1 MTNSTKIHSSEPA
14 LKIKLEEEIKKA
26 LALSLYLGIWFCAIT
41 FMAATALEERP
52 IPLAIFGFALIKAG
66 LSAKFMLIA
75 QATYPI
81 KIDKANGIVGSLFIE
96 SIVYIIV
103 IIALN
108 YIEAGVD
115 GLIHGKEFISSMAS
129 FGSGD
134 PLRVLAMSIVY
145 WLIIWPYLIF
155 VGFNKVV
162 GNTETLAVLFGAKK

>member
-1 MTNSTKIHSSEPA
+1 MTNGAKNPTNKPS
-14 LKIKLEEEIKKA
+14 LKLKLEDEMKKA
-26 LALSLYLGIWFCAIT
+26 LSLTLYFGIWFCAIT

-52 IPLAIFGFALIKAG
+52 IPLALFGFALIKAG

-75 QATYPI
+75 QAAYPI
-81 KIDKANGIVGSLFIE
+81 KVDKEHGIVGPLFIE

-115 GLIHGKEFISSMAS
+115 GLIHGKEFITSMAA

-145 WLIIWPYLIF
+145 WLIVWPYLIF

-162 GNTETLAVLFGAKK
+162 GNTETLAVLFGSKK

>member
-1 MTNSTKIHSSEPA
+1 MTNSAKIQSSKPS
-14 LKIKLEEEIKKA
+14 LKIKLEGEMRKA
-26 LALSLYLGIWFCAIT
+26 IALSIYFGTWFCAIT

-75 QATYPI
+75 QAAYPI

-115 GLIHGKEFISSMAS
+115 GLIHGKEFITSMAS

>member
-1 MTNSTKIHSSEPA
+1 MTNIAKSASNKPG
-14 LKIKLEEEIKKA
+14 LKLKLEDEMKKA
-26 LALSLYLGIWFCAIT
+26 LSLTLYFGIWFCAIT

-52 IPLAIFGFALIKAG
+52 IPLALFGFALIKAG

-75 QATYPI
+75 QAAYPI
-81 KIDKANGIVGSLFIE
+81 KVDKEHGIVGPLFIE

-115 GLIHGKEFISSMAS
+115 GLIHGKEFITSMAA

-145 WLIIWPYLIF
+145 WLIVWPYLIF

-162 GNTETLAVLFGAKK
+162 GNTETLAVLFGSKK